1 MRFRYK
7 LSLMFVALALVPLV
21 AAAIV
26 MSELVAR
33 NQTSSVDGKLNAAQ
47 AGALASYRSEL
58 AQASE
63 NARLFAAT
71 PRVSKALSGRLNPAA
86 VVATAPP
93 GMDVQLVRNGRVLA
107 GHRPPG
113 AASRFVVPVGTT
125 GGRSVVAWLPVDT
138 RLLNRVTGS
147 LARPPG
153 IELALVANGHVV
165 AATDG
170 HLGPA
175 TGLVDGHIGDATVA
189 GLHARAQSAGVPSS
203 QGGPVML
210 VSTYPAS
217 ALSDAIDSRRL
228 RLLLPLLAAGLA
240 VALVAFFAAG
250 RISQALTDLSA
261 RARSLL
267 RAGSQPPPGD
277 ELSELG
283 AVIDHMTVELSTR
296 VDELEAERARVKETL
311 RRYGET
317 LAATHDL
324 DALVNAVLDTAVQ
337 ATRGRG
343 GRLLLYDSETGQATE
358 HARIGTA
365 VGSRTDLPMTV
376 SAGFG
381 LEGLALSEMA
391 PRSAAT
397 PRPVLAAP
405 VVREDELLG
414 LVTVVDPEGGAFGQG
429 DVETLAG
436 LAVQA
441 GVAIENARLH
451 RVVEQQAVTDALT
464 GLANRRQFYEVLGRE
479 YERAQRFGHELG
491 LILLDIDDFKLI
503 NDSLGHLAGDAV
515 LHAIGQTVQRLIRE
529 IDIAAR
535 YGGEEFAILLPQ
547 TGRNGAAQLAQRL
560 RVAIAEREIRFAGNE
575 IEGVT
580 ASFGVAAGPEEG
592 QTQLDL
598 IASAD
603 AALYEAKR
611 GGKNDVV
618 VG

>member
-7 LSLMFVALALVPLV
+7 LSLMFVTLALVPLV

-33 NQTSSVDGKLNAAQ
+33 DQTSNVDGKLNAAQ

-58 AQASE
+58 SQAAE

-71 PRVSKALSGRLNPAA
+71 PRVSKALSGRLDPAT

-93 GMDVQLVRNGRVLA
+93 GMAVELVRDGRVLA
-107 GHRPPG
+107 GRPPSG
-113 AASRFVVPVGTT
+113 PASRFVVPVGAS
-125 GGRSVVAWLPVDT
+125 GGRRVIAWLPVDT

-147 LARPPG
+147 LARASG
-153 IELALVANGHVV
+153 IELALVADGRVV

-170 HLGPA
+170 HVGPA
-175 TGLVDGHIGDATVA
+175 SGLVDGHIGDASVA

-203 QGGPVML
+203 QGGPGLL
-210 VSTYPAS
+210 VSTYPAGS
-217 ALSDAIDSRRL
+217 LSDAIDSRRL

-283 AVIDHMTVELSTR
+283 AVIDHMTTELSTR
-296 VDELEAERARVKETL
+296 VDELEAERARVKQTL
-311 RRYGET
+311 HRYGET

-324 DALVNAVLDTAVQ
+324 DALVNAVLDTAVE

-391 PRSAAT
+391 PRSAAS
-397 PRPVLAAP
+397 PRPILAAP

-491 LILLDIDDFKLI
+491 LILLDIDDFKQI

-547 TGRNGAAQLAQRL
+547 TGRDGAAQLAQRL
-560 RVAIAEREIRFAGNE
+560 RVAIAEREILFAGSE
-575 IEGVT
+575 IEGIT